1 MSLPTRAVRSRA
13 VGLLGAL
20 TAVVATWT
28 VAAPAAQADDMRSRQ
43 WYLDAMKADELWKV
57 ATGKGVTVA
66 VIDTGVDSTVSEL
79 RGKVLPGRNFYDGG
93 EGPGRVDSEDTERHG
108 TNMSLII
115 AGNGT
120 GGGVK
125 GIAPDATIL
134 PVKVGDF
141 VSEGLDVLGSQG
153 IRYAV
158 DNGARVL
165 NISLGRAAYKKE
177 TAEWQA
183 AVDYA
188 REKGALIFAAS
199 GNEGSGNQEYP
210 AAIPGVVAVG
220 ALDTKGKTAKFSN
233 YGSHL
238 ALSAPGV
245 EIPGRCTENK
255 NKYCGTQGTSQ
266 ATAIAS
272 GAAALIWSAHPD
284 WTANQVLRV
293 MLETA
298 GHNGPVPSKYIGYG
312 SVRPAQVLL
321 EGKGNPGDPDVN
333 PLLAARASKPPAPS
347 ASQTSPSPDNNTGAS
362 GTSPTTDPGTPA
374 KTGSATG
381 SEESGLP
388 LWAVAASAVAVVA
401 VLGAV
406 VTVVVRRRASTDA

>member
-1 MSLPTRAVRSRA
+1 MSLPTRAVRRRA
-13 VGLLGAL
+13 AGLLGAL

-28 VAAPAAQADDMRSRQ
+28 VAAPTAQADDMRSRQ

-66 VIDTGVDSTVSEL
+66 VLDNGVDSSMAEL
-79 RGKVLPGRNFYDGG
+79 RGRVLPGRDFYNAKGGDGLVNG
-93 EGPGRVDSEDTERHG
+93 EDTSPHG
-108 TNMSLII
+108 TNMALAI
-115 AGNGT
+115 AGSGA

-125 GIAPDATIL
+125 GIAPDAKIL
-134 PVKVGDF
+134 PLKVADA
-141 VSEGLDVLGSQG
+141 LGAYELVDYAG
-153 IRYAV
+153 GAIRYAA
-158 DNGARVL
+158 DNGAKVI
-165 NISLGRAAYKKE
+165 NISMAGVESEEDIVK
-177 TAEWQA
+177 WQE

-188 REKGALIFAAS
+188 LAKGVLIFA
-199 GNEGSGNQEYP
+199 GSGNDGDGGALYP
-210 AAIPGVVAVG
+210 AATPGVVAVG
-220 ALDTKGKTAKFSN
+220 ALDTKGKITKFSS

-238 ALSAPGV
+238 ALAAPGV
-245 EIPGRCTENK
+245 DAPGRCSK
-255 NKYCGTQGTSQ
+255 NKSEYCAFEGTSH
-266 ATAIAS
+266 ASALAS
-272 GAAALIWSAHPD
+272 GTAALIWSAHPD

-333 PLLAARASKPPAPS
+333 PLLAARASASPAPS
-347 ASQTSPSPDNNTGAS
+347 ASQTSPSPENTGAS
-362 GTSPTTDPGTPA
+362 GTSPATDPGTPG

-381 SEESGLP
+381 SEEGGLP

-406 VTVVVRRRASTDA
+406 VMVVVRRRASTDA

>member
-1 MSLPTRAVRSRA
+1 MSLPTRVARRRA
-13 VGLLGAL
+13 AGLLGAL

-28 VAAPAAQADDMRSRQ
+28 VVAPAAHADDMRSRQ

-57 ATGKGVTVA
+57 STGKGVTVA
-66 VIDTGVDSTVSEL
+66 VLDTGVDATVSEL
-79 RGKVLPGRNFYDGG
+79 RGKVLPGRNFYDAG
-93 EGPGRVDSEDTERHG
+93 EGPGRVDGEDTERHG
-108 TNMSLII
+108 TNMSLLI

-120 GGGVK
+120 GGGIK
-125 GIAPDATIL
+125 GIAPGATIL
-134 PVKVGDF
+134 PVKIGDA
-141 VSEGLDVLGSQG
+141 VSVSLKTSASRGVK
-153 IRYAV
+153 YAI
-158 DNGARVL
+158 DNGARII
-165 NISLGRAAYKKE
+165 NISMGGYVDEADTAAWQE
-177 TAEWQA
+177 T
-183 AVDYA
+183 VDYA
-188 REKGALIFAAS
+188 QKKGALVFVAT
-199 GNEGSGNQEYP
+199 GNDGDGSPRYP

-220 ALDTKGKTAKFSN
+220 ALDTTGKVAKFSN

-238 ALSAPGV
+238 ALTAPGV
-245 EIPGRCTENK
+245 KIPVRCLENK
-255 NKYCGTQGTSQ
+255 DQYCIGEGTSQ
-266 ATAIAS
+266 ATAITS

-321 EGKGNPGDPDVN
+321 EGKGEPGDPDVN

-362 GTSPTTDPGTPA
+362 GTGPTTDPGAPA

-381 SEESGLP
+381 SEKSGLP